1 MDAGASDGYKMAV
14 RVGLTRPRVAADSTD
29 FGSAWRGVSVA
40 MRLETTDEARYPV
53 DKPTIPSPLKTVLL
67 VDDQNDSRT
76 MTKWFLANFGY
87 SVVAARSAEEA
98 LALFDPKLHD
108 VVVTDN
114 SMPGITGVEMAHI
127 IKLRSPET
135 PIVMYTGLAPTDRS
149 CLDEVIQRP
158 THLLALKEAVD
169 RVVAAR
175 P

>member
-1 MDAGASDGYKMAV
+1 MKV
-14 RVGLTRPRVAADSTD
+14 RITNYALN
-29 FGSAWRGVSVA
+29 
-40 MRLETTDEARYPV
+40 PV
-53 DKPTIPSPLKTVLL
+53 DTPLIPSPFKTVLL

-87 SVVAARSAEEA
+87 SVVAARSGEEA
-98 LALFDPKLHD
+98 LAVFDPKLHD

-114 SMPGITGVEMAHI
+114 SMPGVTGVEMAHI

-158 THLLALKEAVD
+158 AHLFSLTEAVD
-169 RVVAAR
+169 RLVAAAPR
-175 P
+175 DHGQLTTDH